1 MSDDRSVSPHGHRRL
16 AWTAALAVC
25 STLALVAAVRVAGGS
40 EAATTLDEPGVRWA
54 PGPAGASGSDGAI
67 GQDGSDGETGP
78 PGRPGPTGSD
88 GADGTIGPA
97 GPPGTDGT
105 DGRDGRDGTD
115 GRHGTDGDAGA
126 TGVAGPHGAAGPTGS
141 AGPTG
146 PAGPEGPAGPT
157 GPSGPAG
164 PVGNTG
170 ADGPAGPTGP
180 AGPAGPPGSA
190 ALLSTLPLHGPVGP
204 IEPNNGYY
212 VFAGPSTSVT
222 TTSAAPRVTGVA
234 SAPMGLLDGSPPQ
247 YADVGMCY
255 RTAGGH
261 LTNFYGSDFSVQYF
275 TTERRT
281 YATAATI
288 VLAPGTYDVGMC
300 VRNNGSSRIQ
310 NNNYVAGFLQV
321 TA

>member
-25 STLALVAAVRVAGGS
+25 STLALVAAVRVAGSS

-146 PAGPEGPAGPT
+146 PAGPE
-157 GPSGPAG
+157 
-164 PVGNTG
+164 
-170 ADGPAGPTGP
+170 GPAGPTGP